1 LKSYL
6 ELSGTLR
13 KGGTAMVAFA
23 KEKQAIKQPFSS
35 SSSDICWIILIQEQP
50 LFFGCMLLIFSDKR
64 KADCFA
70 FSKLDRTYSLE
81 ETTWKE
87 IVGKYG
93 KRFQGALMD
102 WSGKEKDS
110 CMYYKFKIR

>member
-1 LKSYL
+1 
-6 ELSGTLR
+6 
-13 KGGTAMVAFA
+13 MVAFA
-23 KEKQAIKQPFSS
+23 KEKKAIKQPFSG
-35 SSSDICWIILIQEQP
+35 SSSDICWIILVQEQP
-50 LFFGCMLLIFSDKR
+50 LFFGCMLLIFSYKK

-81 ETTWKE
+81 EMTWKE

-102 WSGKEKDS
+102 WSGEDKDS
-110 CMYYKFKIR
+110 GTYYKLNIR